1 MTRLTFYP
9 IFDSYAAVIVVAL
22 LLLGLLAVRPGRA
35 GLSGSRWMALLG
47 LRLAVAALVLLAML
61 RPTVVRTEIKRQSAT
76 LILLLDRSRSM
87 TVRDASGGKSRWETL
102 RGTLADA
109 GGELKR
115 LAADFELR
123 AYAFD
128 ASLSA
133 LEVQSGEVVLPEA
146 PDGEQTAIGHALEE
160 ALRREAGKRLLGVVL
175 LSDGAQ
181 RAYAPRD
188 LPPQTAAARL
198 KAQGCPLFT
207 LPLGRSVGRGQAQD
221 VALTELL
228 VNQSVFVKN
237 ELPVAAAVRADGY
250 AGSEIPVELLFE
262 TAPGKMEVVAREK
275 LKATAEGKPL
285 AVRFRYAPELPGE
298 YKLTLRAAEQPGELV
313 TTNNEKS
320 TFVNV
325 LKGGLNV
332 FYLEGAP
339 PRVEQKFLGR
349 ALAASPDIHVDFP
362 RPPIDPLRPETRPAD
377 LSERFEPGKYEVY
390 ILGDLDAKAF
400 EGTRDLKH
408 LAGAVEQ
415 GAGLLALG
423 GFHSFGPGGYATT
436 PLADVLPVKMDRF
449 ERQNLDGTI
458 RTDVHLTGKL
468 TMRPT
473 RVGLLHFALLLAGDR
488 EENLA
493 LWSSLP
499 PLSGANRFREVKPG
513 ALVLA
518 EAQNGAPL
526 LVADTYGNGRVMAFA
541 GDSTWRW
548 WLKGHQAAHERFW
561 RQVVLWLARKDQA
574 TDGNVW
580 VRLPK
585 RRFAPGSRVEFTVG
599 AQSPSGDPL
608 PDAEFKA
615 EVYRLPDG
623 KRRPV
628 DLVRQGDERA
638 GSFRET
644 QADGDYAIEVS
655 ATHEGLP
662 VGSARSRFLVFE
674 QDLELDNAAADAAS
688 LESLAAM
695 TGGESLAPEQLPAL
709 IERLAT
715 QTEHLEIERQTK
727 ETFWD
732 SWPFLL
738 LVVGLLGVEW
748 FLRKRWGLV

>member
-9 IFDSYAAVIVVAL
+9 IFDSYATVVVVAL
-22 LLLGLLAVRPGRA
+22 LLLGLLAVRPGRT
-35 GLSGSRWMALLG
+35 GLSGSRWAALVG

-76 LILLLDRSRSM
+76 LIVLLDRSRSM
-87 TVRDASGGKSRWETL
+87 TVRDALGDKSRWEML
-102 RGTLADA
+102 RETLADA
-109 GGELKR
+109 GGELGR
-115 LAADFELR
+115 LADDFELK
-123 AYAFD
+123 AYTFD
-128 ASLSA
+128 AGLNS
-133 LEVQSGEVVLPEA
+133 LEVEGGEIALPEK

-160 ALRREAGKRLLGVVL
+160 ALQREAGKRLLGVVL

-207 LPLGRSVGRGQAQD
+207 LALGQSVGLGQAQD
-221 VALTELL
+221 VAVTELL
-228 VNQSVFVKN
+228 VNPSVFVKN
-237 ELPVAAAVRADGY
+237 ELPVAATVRADGY
-250 AGSEIPVELLFE
+250 AGSDIPVELLFE
-262 TAPGKMEVVAREK
+262 TAAGKMEVVAREK
-275 LKATAEGKPL
+275 LKATADGKPL
-285 AVRFRYAPELPGE
+285 AVRLRYAPELPGE
-298 YKLTLRAAEQPGELV
+298 YKLTLRVAEQPGELV
-313 TTNNEKS
+313 TTNNELS

-332 FYLEGAP
+332 LYLEGAP

-362 RPPIDPLRPETRPAD
+362 RPPIDPARPETRPGD

-400 EGTRDLKH
+400 EGTEDLER
-408 LAGAVEQ
+408 LAEAVER

-423 GFHSFGPGGYATT
+423 GFHSFGPGGYATA

-449 ERQNLDGTI
+449 ARQSLDGTI

-473 RVGLLHFALLLAGDR
+473 RVGLLHFALLLAGGR

-493 LWSSLP
+493 LWSRLP
-499 PLSGANRFREVKPG
+499 PLTGANRFREVKPG

-548 WLKGHQAAHERFW
+548 WLKGHEAAHKRLW

-585 RRFAPGSRVEFTVG
+585 RRYAPGSRVEFTVG

-608 PDAEFKA
+608 PDAQFKA
-615 EVYRLPDG
+615 EVVLPDG

-628 DLVRQGDERA
+628 DLVRQGDERI
-638 GSFRET
+638 GSFRDT
-644 QADGDYAIEVS
+644 QTDGDYAIEVT
-655 ATHEGLP
+655 ATHEDLP
-662 VGSARSRFLVFE
+662 AGNARSRFLVFE
-674 QDLELDNAAADAAS
+674 QDLELDNAAADEDS

-715 QTEHLEIERQTK
+715 QTEHLEIERETK
-727 ETFWD
+727 KTFWD

>member
-9 IFDSYAAVIVVAL
+9 IFDSYATVVVVAL
-22 LLLGLLAVRPGRA
+22 LLLGLLAVRPGRT
-35 GLSGSRWMALLG
+35 GLSGSRWMALVG

-61 RPTVVRTEIKRQSAT
+61 RPTVVRTEVKRQSAT
-76 LILLLDRSRSM
+76 LIVLLDRSRSM
-87 TVRDASGGKSRWETL
+87 TVRDALGDKSRWEML
-102 RGTLADA
+102 RETLADA
-109 GGELKR
+109 RAELKR
-115 LAADFELR
+115 LAGDFELR

-133 LEVQSGEVVLPEA
+133 LEVDGGEIALPET

-160 ALRREAGKRLLGVVL
+160 ALQREAGKRLLGVVL

-207 LPLGRSVGRGQAQD
+207 LALGQSVGLGQAQD
-221 VALTELL
+221 VAVTELL

-237 ELPVAAAVRADGY
+237 ELPVAATVRADGY

-262 TAPGKMEVVAREK
+262 TSTGKMEVVAREK
-275 LKATAEGKPL
+275 LKATADGKPL
-285 AVRFRYAPELPGE
+285 AIRLRYAPELPGE
-298 YKLTLRAAEQPGELV
+298 YKLTLRVAEQPGELV
-313 TTNNEKS
+313 TTNNELS

-332 FYLEGAP
+332 LYLEGAP

-362 RPPIDPLRPETRPAD
+362 RPPIDPMRPETRPGD
-377 LSERFEPGKYEVY
+377 LSQRFEPGKYEVY

-400 EGTRDLKH
+400 EGTEDLEQ
-408 LAGAVEQ
+408 LAEAVER

-436 PLADVLPVKMDRF
+436 RLADVLPVKMDRF

-493 LWSSLP
+493 LWSRLP
-499 PLSGANRFREVKPG
+499 PLTGANRFRQLKPG

-526 LVADTYGNGRVMAFA
+526 LVADSYGNGRVMAFA

-548 WLKGHQAAHERFW
+548 WLKGHEAAHKRFW
-561 RQVVLWLARKDQA
+561 RQVILWLARKDQA

-608 PDAEFKA
+608 PEADFKA
-615 EVYRLPDG
+615 EVVLPDD

-628 DLVRQGDERA
+628 DLVRQGDERI
-638 GSFRET
+638 GSFRDT
-644 QADGDYAIEVS
+644 QADGDYAIEVT

-662 VGSARSRFLVFE
+662 VGSARSRFLVFK

-715 QTEHLEIERQTK
+715 QTEHLEIERETK
-727 ETFWD
+727 KTFWD
-732 SWPFLL
+732 SWSFLL

-748 FLRKRWGLV
+748 FLRKKWGLV